1 MLPTNL
7 QFGRVRGDDRF
18 YVPVKARK
26 NQNQKQ
32 QQQQPQQ
39 RKQKQAEAAKIDEN
53 ESIISPE
60 SEALKKAASAQSVVS
75 VSNLDR
81 FLKSTTP
88 SVPAQYFSKV
98 LFFLV
103 ILLIS
108 FLSFNCCENVAK
120 LEECSIFAAIFN
132 YA

>member
-7 QFGRVRGDDRF
+7 QFSRVRGEDRF

-32 QQQQPQQ
+32 QQPQQ
-39 RKQKQAEAAKIDEN
+39 QEQKKAEAAKIDEN

-60 SEALKKAASAQSVVS
+60 SEALKKAASAQSVS

-88 SVPAQYFSKV
+88 SVPAQCFSKV
-98 LFFLV
+98 LFLLV
-103 ILLIS
+103 IL
-108 FLSFNCCENVAK
+108 FNF
-120 LEECSIFAAIFN
+120 IFII
-132 YA
+132 

>member
-7 QFGRVRGDDRF
+7 QFGRVRGEDRF

-39 RKQKQAEAAKIDEN
+39 QKQKQAEAAKIDEN

-60 SEALKKAASAQSVVS
+60 SEALKKAASAQSVS

-88 SVPAQYFSKV
+88 SVLAQYFSKV
-98 LFFLV
+98 LFPLV
-103 ILLIS
+103 ILFS
-108 FLSFNCCENVAK
+108 F
-120 LEECSIFAAIFN
+120 IFII
-132 YA
+132 

>member
-7 QFGRVRGDDRF
+7 QFGRVRGEDQF

-32 QQQQPQQ
+32 QQPQQ
-39 RKQKQAEAAKIDEN
+39 QKQKQAEAAKIDEN
-53 ESIISPE
+53 ENIISPE
-60 SEALKKAASAQSVVS
+60 SEALKKAAPAQSVVS

-98 LFFLV
+98 LFLLV
-103 ILLIS
+103 IL
-108 FLSFNCCENVAK
+108 FNF
-120 LEECSIFAAIFN
+120 IFII
-132 YA
+132 

>member
-7 QFGRVRGDDRF
+7 QFSRVRGEDRF

-32 QQQQPQQ
+32 QQPQQ
-39 RKQKQAEAAKIDEN
+39 QKQKQAEAAKIDEN

-88 SVPAQYFSKV
+88 SVPAQCFSKV
-98 LFFLV
+98 LFLLV
-103 ILLIS
+103 IL
-108 FLSFNCCENVAK
+108 FNF
-120 LEECSIFAAIFN
+120 IFII
-132 YA
+132 

>member
-7 QFGRVRGDDRF
+7 QFGRVRGEDRF

-32 QQQQPQQ
+32 QQQQQQ
-39 RKQKQAEAAKIDEN
+39 QQKQKQAAAAKIDEN
-53 ESIISPE
+53 ESMISPE
-60 SEALKKAASAQSVVS
+60 SEALKKTASVQSAVS
-75 VSNLDR
+75 GSNLDR

-98 LFFLV
+98 LSLLTILFIFIFL
-103 ILLIS
+103 I
-108 FLSFNCCENVAK
+108 
-120 LEECSIFAAIFN
+120 
-132 YA
+132 

>member
-7 QFGRVRGDDRF
+7 QFGRVRGEDRF

-32 QQQQPQQ
+32 PQQQ
-39 RKQKQAEAAKIDEN
+39 KQKQAEAAKIDEN

-60 SEALKKAASAQSVVS
+60 SEALKKAASAESVVS

-88 SVPAQYFSKV
+88 SVLAQYFSKV
-98 LFFLV
+98 LFPLV
-103 ILLIS
+103 ILFS
-108 FLSFNCCENVAK
+108 F
-120 LEECSIFAAIFN
+120 IFII
-132 YA
+132 

>member
-7 QFGRVRGDDRF
+7 QFSRVRGEDRF

-32 QQQQPQQ
+32 QQPQQ
-39 RKQKQAEAAKIDEN
+39 QEQKKAEAAKIDEN

-60 SEALKKAASAQSVVS
+60 SEALKKAASAQSVS

-88 SVPAQYFSKV
+88 SVLAQYFSKV
-98 LFFLV
+98 LFPLV
-103 ILLIS
+103 ILFS
-108 FLSFNCCENVAK
+108 F
-120 LEECSIFAAIFN
+120 IFII
-132 YA
+132 